1 MPRRARF
8 YDILDRRPRPT
19 STALRKLVIT
29 VFERL
34 QALTEKPNP
43 HSRSLWL
50 SDSVRLAIMGAAEAK
65 TCALRSTAA
74 KPTVCPC
81 LGDSEWMDAWSRSL
95 KSSISGSAPITAI
108 ARSKAPTARSI
119 SCGSTRTDPTG
130 LSRCTQARKFR
141 LSRHNPGSTCVPTGN
156 RLTTY
161 RLIAAAQRLSSCESF
176 QHPLTDPCQFHYP
189 AVCDAVEAASPAPR
203 DEAPRKA

>member
-1 MPRRARF
+1 
-8 YDILDRRPRPT
+8 
-19 STALRKLVIT
+19 
-29 VFERL
+29 
-34 QALTEKPNP
+34 
-43 HSRSLWL
+43 
-50 SDSVRLAIMGAAEAK
+50 MGAAEAK
-65 TCALRSTAA
+65 ACALRSTAA
-74 KPTVCPC
+74 RPTVCPC

-130 LSRCTQARKFR
+130 LSRCTQARKLR

-161 RLIAAAQRLSSCESF
+161 RLIAAARPRNVSDREKMGARRSPMLVCNLTNHLLLVVMASPILHQTITSLTGDEDWSKCTLPVWERQKIKQCCGDLTSQRLWDRHLSRC
-176 QHPLTDPCQFHYP
+176 
-189 AVCDAVEAASPAPR
+189 
-203 DEAPRKA
+203 

>member
-65 TCALRSTAA
+65 ACALRSTAA
-74 KPTVCPC
+74 KRTVCPC
-81 LGDSEWMDAWSRSL
+81 LGDSDWTDAWSRSL

-108 ARSKAPTARSI
+108 VRSRAATALYI
-119 SCGSTRTDPTG
+119 
-130 LSRCTQARKFR
+130 LR
-141 LSRHNPGSTCVPTGN
+141 LDENQS
-156 RLTTY
+156 
-161 RLIAAAQRLSSCESF
+161 EW
-176 QHPLTDPCQFHYP
+176 PLAMY
-189 AVCDAVEAASPAPR
+189 ASP
-203 DEAPRKA
+203 KARTLGAITPFKRIIG